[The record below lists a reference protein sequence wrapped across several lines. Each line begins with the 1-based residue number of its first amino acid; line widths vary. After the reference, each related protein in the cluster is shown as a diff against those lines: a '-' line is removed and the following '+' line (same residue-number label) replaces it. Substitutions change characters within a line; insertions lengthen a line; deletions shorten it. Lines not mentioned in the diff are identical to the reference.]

1 MTVKRLFW
9 RKIKKKCSSVW
20 CVTVL
25 IASITENLLF
35 DHSYQSDMKFTK
47 RWLMIHI
54 KENCDIKNFEFS
66 GYKYFFRS
74 VTWESTAIQLPQTNQ
89 YHWNYKIST
98 IKQNARGK
106 LDNIMQNQTNFGWV
120 LAAYVW
126 PEVSDCILYDLSA
139 DAQICFA
146 QTKASRGIA
155 AATENKP
162 SKTVLLASC
171 ATLWLTMQLQQTWP
185 LPILFM
191 RLGGCTATTETSN
204 D

>member
-1 MTVKRLFW
+1 
-9 RKIKKKCSSVW
+9 
-20 CVTVL
+20 
-25 IASITENLLF
+25 
-35 DHSYQSDMKFTK
+35 MKFTK
-47 RWLMIHI
+47 RWVMIHI
-54 KENCDIKNFEFS
+54 KENCNIKNFEFS
-66 GYKYFFRS
+66 RDKYFLKS
-74 VTWESTAIQLPQTNQ
+74 VTWDNTVIQLPQTNQ

-106 LDNIMQNQTNFGWV
+106 LVYIMQKYTNFGWV
-120 LAAYVW
+120 LANVW
-126 PEVSDCILYDLSA
+126 PEVSDCILNDLSA

-171 ATLWLTMQLQQTWP
+171 VALWLTMQLQQTWP

-191 RLGGCTATTETSN
+191 MMCGCTATTEASTN
-204 D
+204 